1 MITSTIVATA
11 LLFALGPQQQPQP
24 LDASPGH
31 TVVGQDYTEPD
42 GRRGRWA
49 SVEYELPT
57 GEQAELAIAV
67 TDAGAS
73 VTGEGW
79 LTVSG
84 EVVAEVSLAAD
95 GTVSTS
101 SRSQVSGDATA
112 AALAGLTPDVVEDL
126 SVTLVPPELAFGC
139 SDFGKKA
146 VRAGKYLMMG
156 VIGATAAACCGAGPA
171 ACGVC
176 WAGSVPAVGMT
187 DDLFEGYCD

>member
-1 MITSTIVATA
+1 MATA
-11 LLFALGPQQQPQP
+11 LVLALGPQPQP

-31 TVVGQDYTEPD
+31 TVDGQDRTEPD

-49 SVEYELPT
+49 SVRYELPT

-79 LTVSG
+79 LAISG
-84 EVVAEVSLAAD
+84 EIVAEVSLAAD

-101 SRSQVSGDATA
+101 SRSRFSGDASA
-112 AALAGLTPDVVEDL
+112 AALAGLTPGVVEDL
-126 SVTLVPPELAFGC
+126 FVTLVPPELAFGC

-146 VRAGKYLMMG
+146 VRAGKYMMFG
-156 VIGATAAACCGAGPA
+156 VIGATTAACCAGGGPA
-171 ACGVC
+171 CGGC
-176 WAGSVPAVGMT
+176 LAGAPAVIGIT
-187 DDLFEGYCD
+187 NDLFEGYCD